1 MIPRK
6 LKVYFAF
13 FPYGGNGGFAS
24 EHPAIR
30 NWFPRVCRGLWAD
43 ERVSEVE
50 WNDFNDTPIT
60 MTRNAAVNVA
70 RKRGADVLVMV
81 DSDMHPDHALE
92 VQRDPTARPFISS
105 SFDKIYEHWDQGPL
119 VICAPYCGAPLVEEN
134 VFVFRWTSRITDNP
148 DRDWRMEQ
156 YPRFEAQNKIGFE
169 EVAAAATGLMM
180 VDMRAFQ
187 ITEPEDESEKPWFYY
202 EYRDK
207 YHDEKVS
214 TEDVTFLRDT
224 SMMGLAK
231 LGYNP
236 VLVNWDAWAGHYKPK
251 CVSKPR
257 VATADKVSRKHA
269 RAWAEAVDGEWRDLQ
284 VGHGE
289 GPSIAIPQ
297 ELVQKF
303 LELGGVIP
311 QDRLTAAMQND
322 RGTGVFT
329 AEQLGVESAATA
341 AALEVKEI
349 PVKHYHPLPSIE
361 ESVLTR
367 VKAKTPWVID
377 FGGNKTH
384 RFVRATQTCGRE
396 GQKKVDFDVDKL
408 PYKNGQVNFA
418 YCRHTIEDL
427 GNPRH
432 FLKELQ
438 RVAKQGYIETPSP
451 MAELTRGVAGPQ
463 VGYAHHRWVVWSEGG
478 VLNLIPKYPMLEPW
492 SWFDYQD
499 QLSDNPYAWNTYH
512 HFRGKLKFKIWE
524 HETDFDIN
532 KSQTYREILERA
544 CASAEAA
551 ARAFVD
557 DAPKS
562 NAKAKVKSTSKPVA
576 DKTPSID
583 IAVIKK
589 LIKDQ
594 LGRVDKGTVLCV
606 NAGNDTAVSKAILE
620 AGRKVKLAE
629 SVTGKR
635 DTVHL
640 AVVGQATAISELM
653 PRMKKSGV
661 ICGRIT
667 PEVEADLKKLGTQV
681 VVRTESNV
689 WWIRCGHAC
698 LGRGSSQAFGIRA

>member
-1 MIPRK
+1 MTPRK

-30 NWFPRVCRGLWAD
+30 NWFPRVLRGLWAD

-92 VQRDPTARPFISS
+92 VQNDQTAKPFISS

-311 QDRLTAAMQND
+311 QDRLTAALQND

-329 AEQLGVESAATA
+329 AEQLGVEVADEPVAAP
-341 AALEVKEI
+341 K
-349 PVKHYHPLPSIE
+349 
-361 ESVLTR
+361 
-367 VKAKTPWVID
+367 KT
-377 FGGNKTH
+377 
-384 RFVRATQTCGRE
+384 
-396 GQKKVDFDVDKL
+396 
-408 PYKNGQVNFA
+408 
-418 YCRHTIEDL
+418 
-427 GNPRH
+427 
-432 FLKELQ
+432 
-438 RVAKQGYIETPSP
+438 S
-451 MAELTRGVAGPQ
+451 
-463 VGYAHHRWVVWSEGG
+463 
-478 VLNLIPKYPMLEPW
+478 
-492 SWFDYQD
+492 
-499 QLSDNPYAWNTYH
+499 
-512 HFRGKLKFKIWE
+512 RGKRL
-524 HETDFDIN
+524 
-532 KSQTYREILERA
+532 
-544 CASAEAA
+544 
-551 ARAFVD
+551 
-557 DAPKS
+557 APK
-562 NAKAKVKSTSKPVA
+562 AKAKPKTKPTKKPTTA
-576 DKTPSID
+576 KAAPID
-583 IAVIKK
+583 IDVIKK

-640 AVVGQATAISELM
+640 AVVGARTAIGELM